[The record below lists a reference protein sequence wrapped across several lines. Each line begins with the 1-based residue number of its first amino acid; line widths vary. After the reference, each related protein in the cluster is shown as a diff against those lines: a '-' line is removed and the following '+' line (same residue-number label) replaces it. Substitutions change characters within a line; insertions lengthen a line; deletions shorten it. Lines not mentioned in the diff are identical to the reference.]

1 MGKYINPF
9 TDEGFKRI
17 FGQEINKDLLISFL
31 NELIHGDNPIVDII
45 FRDKEIFPQFFDGRR
60 IIYDIYCTT
69 ENGEHVI
76 VEMQNAAQPFFKDR
90 SIFYTASAIAQ
101 QGERGK
107 EWNFDIKRV
116 YGIFFL
122 NFYMDGLND
131 WPLCSEVSLHFKGTT
146 EQFSDKLHLYYI
158 TLPKMEKSEAE
169 CETDFERWIYI
180 LKHMETLER
189 MPFKAQNMIFGRLE
203 EVCNLNSLSRQER
216 LNYDESLKVYRDGV
230 AVIKYAEQRGM
241 EKGME
246 KGLEKGMEK
255 GLEKGSEEGKLEGRK
270 ETLVASIR
278 NMRNA
283 GLDDSTIALYLN
295 LSPKEVAKY

>member
-1 MGKYINPF
+1 MGKFINPF

-17 FGQEINKDLLISFL
+17 FGQEIHKDLLISFL
-31 NELIHGDNPIVDII
+31 NELIHGDNPIVDIV

-90 SIFYTASAIAQ
+90 SIFYAASAIAQ

-107 EWNFDIKRV
+107 DWNFDVKRV

-122 NFYMDGLND
+122 NFYMDGLKD
-131 WPLCSEVSLHFKGTT
+131 WSLCSEVSLHFKGTT

-158 TLPKMEKSEAE
+158 TLPKMEKSESE

-230 AVIKYAEQRGM
+230 AVIEYAEQRGM
-241 EKGME
+241 EKGRE
-246 KGLEKGMEK
+246 
-255 GLEKGSEEGKLEGRK
+255 
-270 ETLVASIR
+270 ETLATNIR
-278 NMRNA
+278 TMRNA
-283 GLDDSTIALYLN
+283 GLDASTIARYLA
-295 LSPKEVAKY
+295 LTPDEVEKYF

>member
-17 FGQEINKDLLISFL
+17 FGQEIHKDLLISFL
-31 NELIHGDNPIVDII
+31 NELIHGDNPIVDIV

-90 SIFYTASAIAQ
+90 SIFYVASAIAQ

-107 EWNFDIKRV
+107 EWNFDVKRV

-122 NFYMDGLND
+122 NFYMDGLKD
-131 WPLCSEVSLHFKGTT
+131 WTLCSEVSLHFKGTT

-158 TLPKMEKSEAE
+158 TLPKMEKSESE

-230 AVIKYAEQRGM
+230 AVIEYAEQRGM
-241 EKGME
+241 EKGRE
-246 KGLEKGMEK
+246 
-255 GLEKGSEEGKLEGRK
+255 
-270 ETLVASIR
+270 ETLATNIR
-278 NMRNA
+278 TMRNA
-283 GLDDSTIALYLN
+283 GLDASTIARYLA
-295 LSPKEVAKY
+295 LTPDEVEKYF

>member
-1 MGKYINPF
+1 MKLNQINHIMGKYINPF

-31 NELIHGDNPIVDII
+31 NELIHGNNPIVDIV

-90 SIFYTASAIAQ
+90 SIFYVASAIAQ

-107 EWNFDIKRV
+107 EWNFDVKRV

-230 AVIKYAEQRGM
+230 AVIEYAEQRGM
-241 EKGME
+241 EKGIE
-246 KGLEKGMEK
+246 KGR
-255 GLEKGSEEGKLEGRK
+255 EE
-270 ETLVASIR
+270 TIAVSIR
-278 NMRNA
+278 TMKNA
-283 GLDDSTIALYLN
+283 GLDASTIARYLAI
-295 LSPKEVAKY
+295 SPDEVAKYY

>member
-1 MGKYINPF
+1 MKLNQINHIMGKYINPF

-31 NELIHGDNPIVDII
+31 NELIHGDNPIVDIV

-90 SIFYTASAIAQ
+90 SIFYVASAIAQ

-107 EWNFDIKRV
+107 EWNFDVKRV

-131 WPLCSEVSLHFKGTT
+131 WSLCSEVSLHFKGTS

-158 TLPKMEKSEAE
+158 TLPKMEKSESE

-230 AVIKYAEQRGM
+230 AVIEYAEQRGM
-241 EKGME
+241 EKGIE
-246 KGLEKGMEK
+246 KGR
-255 GLEKGSEEGKLEGRK
+255 EE
-270 ETLVASIR
+270 TIAVSIR
-278 NMRNA
+278 TMKNA
-283 GLDDSTIALYLN
+283 GLDASTIARYLAI
-295 LSPKEVAKY
+295 SPDEVAKYY

>member
-1 MGKYINPF
+1 MKLNQINHIMGKYINPF

-31 NELIHGDNPIVDII
+31 NELIHGNNPIVDIV

-90 SIFYTASAIAQ
+90 SIFYVASAIAQ

-107 EWNFDIKRV
+107 EWNFDVKRV

-131 WPLCSEVSLHFKGTT
+131 WSLCSEVSLHFKGTS

-158 TLPKMEKSEAE
+158 TLPKMEKSESE

-230 AVIKYAEQRGM
+230 AVIEYAVQRGRKEGM
-241 EKGME
+241 EKGIE
-246 KGLEKGMEK
+246 KGR
-255 GLEKGSEEGKLEGRK
+255 EE
-270 ETLVASIR
+270 TIAVSIR
-278 NMRNA
+278 TMKNA
-283 GLDDSTIALYLN
+283 GLDASTIARYLAI
-295 LSPKEVAKY
+295 SPDEVAKYY

>member
-31 NELIHGDNPIVDII
+31 NELIHGDNPIVDIV

-90 SIFYTASAIAQ
+90 SIFYVASAIAQ
-101 QGERGK
+101 EGERGK
-107 EWNFDIKRV
+107 VWNFDVKRV

-158 TLPKMEKSEAE
+158 TLPKMDKREAE

-230 AVIKYAEQRGM
+230 AVIEYAEQRGM
-241 EKGME
+241 EKGIE
-246 KGLEKGMEK
+246 KGR
-255 GLEKGSEEGKLEGRK
+255 EE
-270 ETLVASIR
+270 TIAVSIR
-278 NMRNA
+278 TMKNA
-283 GLDDSTIALYLN
+283 GLDASTIARYLAI
-295 LSPKEVAKY
+295 SPDEVAKYY

>member
-1 MGKYINPF
+1 
-9 TDEGFKRI
+9 
-17 FGQEINKDLLISFL
+17 
-31 NELIHGDNPIVDII
+31 
-45 FRDKEIFPQFFDGRR
+45 
-60 IIYDIYCTT
+60 
-69 ENGEHVI
+69 
-76 VEMQNAAQPFFKDR
+76 
-90 SIFYTASAIAQ
+90 
-101 QGERGK
+101 
-107 EWNFDIKRV
+107 
-116 YGIFFL
+116 
-122 NFYMDGLND
+122 
-131 WPLCSEVSLHFKGTT
+131 
-146 EQFSDKLHLYYI
+146 
-158 TLPKMEKSEAE
+158 MEKSEAE

-230 AVIKYAEQRGM
+230 AVIEYAVQRGRKEGM
-241 EKGME
+241 EKGIE
-246 KGLEKGMEK
+246 KGR
-255 GLEKGSEEGKLEGRK
+255 EEGKLEGRK

>member
-17 FGQEINKDLLISFL
+17 FGQEIHKDLLISFL
-31 NELIHGDNPIVDII
+31 NELIHGENPIVDIV

-90 SIFYTASAIAQ
+90 SIFYVASAIAQ

-107 EWNFDIKRV
+107 EWNFDVKRV

-122 NFYMDGLND
+122 NFYMDGLKD
-131 WPLCSEVSLHFKGTT
+131 WTLCSEVSLHFKGTT

-158 TLPKMEKSEAE
+158 TLPKMEKSESE
-169 CETDFERWIYI
+169 CAGQPR
-180 LKHMETLER
+180 
-189 MPFKAQNMIFGRLE
+189 QN
-203 EVCNLNSLSRQER
+203 
-216 LNYDESLKVYRDGV
+216 K
-230 AVIKYAEQRGM
+230 
-241 EKGME
+241 
-246 KGLEKGMEK
+246 
-255 GLEKGSEEGKLEGRK
+255 
-270 ETLVASIR
+270 
-278 NMRNA
+278 
-283 GLDDSTIALYLN
+283 
-295 LSPKEVAKY
+295 

>member
-1 MGKYINPF
+1 MKLNQINHIMGKYINPF

-31 NELIHGDNPIVDII
+31 NELIHGDNPIVDIV

-90 SIFYTASAIAQ
+90 SIFYVASAIAQ

-107 EWNFDIKRV
+107 EWNFDVKRV

-131 WPLCSEVSLHFKGTT
+131 WPLCSEVSLHFKGTI

-230 AVIKYAEQRGM
+230 AVIEYAVQRGRKEGM

-246 KGLEKGMEK
+246 KGRE
-255 GLEKGSEEGKLEGRK
+255 
-270 ETLVASIR
+270 ETLAVSIR
-278 NMRNA
+278 AMRNA
-283 GLDDSTIALYLN
+283 GLDKSTIARYLAI
-295 LSPKEVAKY
+295 SPDEVAKYF

>member
-1 MGKYINPF
+1 MKLNHINHIMGKYINPF

-31 NELIHGDNPIVDII
+31 NELIHGDNPIVDIV

-90 SIFYTASAIAQ
+90 SIFYVASAIAQ

-107 EWNFDIKRV
+107 EWNFDVKRV

-131 WPLCSEVSLHFKGTT
+131 WSLCSEVSLHFKGTS

-158 TLPKMEKSEAE
+158 TLPKMEKSESE

-230 AVIKYAEQRGM
+230 AVIEYAVQRGRKEGM
-241 EKGME
+241 EKGIE
-246 KGLEKGMEK
+246 KGR
-255 GLEKGSEEGKLEGRK
+255 EE
-270 ETLVASIR
+270 TIAVSIR
-278 NMRNA
+278 TMKNA
-283 GLDDSTIALYLN
+283 GLDASTIARYLAI
-295 LSPKEVAKY
+295 SPDEVAKYY

>member
-31 NELIHGDNPIVDII
+31 NELIHGDNPIVDIV

-230 AVIKYAEQRGM
+230 AVIEYAVQRGRKEGM
-241 EKGME
+241 EKGIE
-246 KGLEKGMEK
+246 KGR
-255 GLEKGSEEGKLEGRK
+255 EE
-270 ETLVASIR
+270 TIAVSIR
-278 NMRNA
+278 TMKNA
-283 GLDDSTIALYLN
+283 GLDASTIARYLAI
-295 LSPKEVAKY
+295 SPDEVAKYY

>member
-131 WPLCSEVSLHFKGTT
+131 WPLCSEVSLHFKGTI

-230 AVIKYAEQRGM
+230 AVIEYAVQRGRKEGM
-241 EKGME
+241 EKGMQKGIE
-246 KGLEKGMEK
+246 KGIEKGRE
-255 GLEKGSEEGKLEGRK
+255 
-270 ETLVASIR
+270 ETLAANIHT
-278 NMRNA
+278 MRNA
-283 GLDDSTIALYLN
+283 GLDASTIARYLAI
-295 LSPKEVAKY
+295 SPDEVAKYF

>member
-1 MGKYINPF
+1 MKLNQINHIMGKYINPF

-31 NELIHGDNPIVDII
+31 NELIHGDNPIVDIV

-90 SIFYTASAIAQ
+90 SIFYVASAIAQ

-107 EWNFDIKRV
+107 EWNFDVKRV

-131 WPLCSEVSLHFKGTT
+131 WSLCSEVSLHFKGTS

-158 TLPKMEKSEAE
+158 TLPKMEKSESE

-230 AVIKYAEQRGM
+230 AVIEYAVQRGRKEGM

-246 KGLEKGMEK
+246 KGRE
-255 GLEKGSEEGKLEGRK
+255 
-270 ETLVASIR
+270 ETLAVSIR
-278 NMRNA
+278 AMRNA
-283 GLDDSTIALYLN
+283 GLDKSTIARYLAI
-295 LSPKEVAKY
+295 SPDEVAKYF

>member
-1 MGKYINPF
+1 MRIFVKLNQINHIMGKYINPF

-31 NELIHGDNPIVDII
+31 NELIHGDNPIVDIV

-90 SIFYTASAIAQ
+90 SIFYVASAIAQ

-107 EWNFDIKRV
+107 EWNFDVKRV

-131 WPLCSEVSLHFKGTT
+131 WSLCSEVSLHFKGTS

-158 TLPKMEKSEAE
+158 TLPKMEKSESE

-230 AVIKYAEQRGM
+230 AVIEYAEQRGM
-241 EKGME
+241 EKGIE
-246 KGLEKGMEK
+246 KGR
-255 GLEKGSEEGKLEGRK
+255 EE
-270 ETLVASIR
+270 TIAVSIR
-278 NMRNA
+278 TMKNA
-283 GLDDSTIALYLN
+283 GLDASTIARYLAI
-295 LSPKEVAKY
+295 SPDEVAKYY